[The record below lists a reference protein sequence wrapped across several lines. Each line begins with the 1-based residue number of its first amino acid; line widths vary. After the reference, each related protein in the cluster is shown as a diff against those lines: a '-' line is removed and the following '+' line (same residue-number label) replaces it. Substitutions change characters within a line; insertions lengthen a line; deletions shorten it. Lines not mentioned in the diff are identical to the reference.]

1 MDNRPIGVFD
11 SGMGGL
17 TAVVELQKVLP
28 RENIV
33 YFGDPGRVPYGTK
46 SPEILRKY
54 ARQDIDF
61 LKTKNVK
68 MILAACGTV
77 SSAAGE
83 IGETCGVL
91 YSGVLKP
98 TAAAA
103 IRETKNRRIGVI
115 GTPATIR
122 SGAYERLLKAS
133 CPDAEIF
140 SRACPL
146 FVPLVEN
153 RHTKRDDPL
162 VKETMK
168 EYLAGLRE
176 KEIDTLILG
185 CTHYPLLAGAIG
197 DFMGPGVSLI
207 NSGREA
213 ALYCAQTLRERGLL
227 REAGEGAAQYFVS
240 DSVEGF
246 RENARA
252 CLGAPVEGP
261 VEWVA
266 IDDY

>member
-28 RENIV
+28 REKIV
-33 YFGDPGRVPYGTK
+33 YFGDTGRVPYGTK

-54 ARQDIDF
+54 AQQDIDF
-61 LKTKNVK
+61 LRTKDVK

-83 IGETCGVL
+83 VGENCGVL
-91 YSGVLKP
+91 YSGVLRP

-103 IRETKNRRIGVI
+103 IRKTKNGRIGVI

-133 CPDAEIF
+133 CPEAEIF

-162 VKETMK
+162 VAETMK
-168 EYLAGLRE
+168 EYLSELRE

-185 CTHYPLLAGAIG
+185 CTHYPLLADAIG
-197 DFMGPGVSLI
+197 GFMGSGVELI
-207 NSGREA
+207 NSGKEA
-213 ALYCAQTLRERGLL
+213 ALYCAEVLRERDLL
-227 REAGEGAAQYFVS
+227 RKAPAGEAEYYVS
-240 DSVEGF
+240 DSVESF
-246 RENARA
+246 RENALA

-261 VEWVA
+261 VA
-266 IDDY
+266 FIPIDDF

>member
-28 RENIV
+28 REKIV
-33 YFGDPGRVPYGTK
+33 YFGDTGRVPYGTK
-46 SPEILRKY
+46 SPEILKKY
-54 ARQDIDF
+54 TQQDIDF

-83 IGETCGVL
+83 IGEHCGVL

-103 IRETKNRRIGVI
+103 IRETRNGRIGVI

-122 SGAYERLLKAS
+122 SGAYERLLKTFR
-133 CPDAEIF
+133 PEAEIF
-140 SRACPL
+140 SKACPL

-153 RHTKRDDPL
+153 RHTKKEDPL
-162 VKETMK
+162 VAETLK
-168 EYLAGLRE
+168 EYLSGIRE
-176 KEIDTLILG
+176 MKIDTLILG
-185 CTHYPLLAGAIG
+185 CTHYPLLAEAIG
-197 DFMGPGVSLI
+197 DFMGQGVTLI

-213 ALYCAQTLRERGLL
+213 ARFCARVLRERSLL
-227 REAGEGAAQYFVS
+227 CEEGEGEARYYVS
-240 DSVEGF
+240 DSVDSF

-252 CLGAPVEGP
+252 CLGAPVDGP

-266 IDDY
+266 IDDF